1 MRQRRLPMR
10 QEQSRHDTS
19 VAVRFL
25 NYSEMGHTQ
34 VREIITSV
42 FPIFADVEGED
53 AEGCMTPFTIASSC
67 SKLSALRPETIN
79 EVLKFLEGKDQGY
92 VTAGKESV
100 AHTLTVQQGTLQF
113 QSEAKQLF
121 DGFLDCF

>member
-1 MRQRRLPMR
+1 MLMRRDKTN
-10 QEQSRHDTS
+10 RHDTS
-19 VAVRFL
+19 GAVHFL
-25 NYSEMGHTQ
+25 NYSEMGHMQ

-42 FPIFADVEGED
+42 FPIFADVDGED
-53 AEGCMTPFTIASSC
+53 AEGFMTPFKIASSC

-79 EVLKFLEGKDQGY
+79 EVLKFWEGKDQGY

-113 QSEAKQLF
+113 QSEVKT
-121 DGFLDCF
+121 CSTRNS